1 MAKYSNA
8 VENYFQNVI
17 KKSWTW
23 NRLTEEE
30 QRRFIDM
37 DVFDIIK
44 GNDKTRVEWLNTIYH
59 SFLSALSYNDNPARW
74 RDTEEDMPQF

>member
-1 MAKYSNA
+1 MKYSNA

-23 NRLTEEE
+23 ERLTEEE

-37 DVFDIIK
+37 NVFDRIK
-44 GNDKTRVEWLNTIYH
+44 GNDKTRIEWLNTIYS
-59 SFLSALSYNDNPARW
+59 SFLYALDYKPIGW
-74 RDTEEDMPQF
+74 RETEEEKETPKF